1 MGNVMEIQDY
11 LNAQFLEREQEVEV
25 MLTAVLAKQHALLI
39 GPAGTG
45 KSALAS
51 ELHRC
56 IDGLSYFQWLLTKFS
71 TPEEVFGPLS
81 LAGLERDE
89 YVRNINGK
97 LPTVHVA
104 FLDEIF
110 KANSAVLN
118 ALLTLIN
125 ERLFYNGGEIIE
137 APLMTVIGASNEYPE
152 SEGLEALFDR
162 FLLRMETNYIQSDQT
177 FLQLLLPSK
186 KLVVPKLTLEEL
198 EDEQFAVSLI
208 DIPQHV
214 LEKLVMV
221 RGELKN
227 EGVQASDRRYKQSL
241 PILQARAY
249 LHGRA
254 EVKLADLLLLQHA
267 LWETPEQQGLVKEV
281 LESHCL
287 LKSEQELQTLKS
299 VYQTIHQKY
308 GGIVSQSISLSD
320 EQIAEGNMQLK
331 EVTQRIAVLL
341 KSSPEI
347 ETEGQQLLTEIQAF
361 QASLAA
367 ATLEIDGV

>member
-1 MGNVMEIQDY
+1 MEIQDY
-11 LNAQFLEREQEVEV
+11 LNAQFLEREQEVEA

-137 APLMTVIGASNEYPE
+137 APLMSVIGASNEYPE

-162 FLLRMETNYIQSDQT
+162 FLLRMETSYIQSDQT
-177 FLQLLLPSK
+177 FLQLLLPAK
-186 KLVVPKLTLEEL
+186 KIVMPKMTLEEL

-214 LEKLVMV
+214 LEKLVLV
-221 RGELKN
+221 RGDLKN

-241 PILQARAY
+241 PVLQARAY
-249 LHGRA
+249 LQGRSQ
-254 EVKLADLLLLQHA
+254 VKLSDLLLLQHA

-287 LKSEQELQTLKS
+287 LKCEQELQTLQS
-299 VYQTIHQKY
+299 VYRTIQKKY
-308 GGIVSQSISLSD
+308 GGVLQQSASLTD
-320 EQIAEGNMQLK
+320 EEIAEGNMQLK
-331 EVTQRIAVLL
+331 EVTQRVAALL
-341 KSSPEI
+341 KNNPEI
-347 ETEGQQLLTEIQAF
+347 DAEGQQLLADVHAF

-367 ATLEIDGV
+367 ATLEIEGI

>member
-1 MGNVMEIQDY
+1 MGNVTEIKDY
-11 LNAQFLEREQEVEV
+11 LNAQFLEREAEVESI
-25 MLTAVLAKQHALLI
+25 LTAVLAKQQTLLI

-45 KSALAS
+45 KSALSS

-89 YVRNINGK
+89 YVRNTHGK
-97 LPTVHVA
+97 LPTVHLA

-110 KANSAVLN
+110 KSNSAVLN

-125 ERLFYNGGEIIE
+125 ERIFYNGGDVLE

-162 FLLRMETNYIQSDQT
+162 FLLRMETRYIQSDQT
-177 FLQLLLPSK
+177 FLKLLEPSK
-186 KLVVPKLTLEEL
+186 KLLLPKMTLEEL

-208 DIPQHV
+208 DIPRHV
-214 LEKLVMV
+214 LEKLVVV
-221 RGELKN
+221 RGDLKN
-227 EGVQASDRRYKQSL
+227 EGVQASDRRYKQCL

-254 EVKLADLLLLQHA
+254 EVKLSDLLLLQHV
-267 LWETPEQQGLVKEV
+267 LWETPEQQELVKDV

-287 LKSEQELQTLKS
+287 LKSEQELQKLAS
-299 VYQTIHQKY
+299 VYQTLHQKY
-308 GGIVSQSISLSD
+308 GVMGTLNVTD
-320 EQIAEGNMQLK
+320 EEIAEGNMQLK
-331 EVTQRIAVLL
+331 EVTQRVAALM
-341 KSSPEI
+341 KSNPEI
-347 ETEGQQLLTEIQAF
+347 EIEAQQLLTDIQAF

-367 ATLEIDGV
+367 ATLDIEGV